1 MRKHPRRNDP
11 KIYDDLLYV
20 GMNETGQIVIPMT
33 GWDVQQIACGSY
45 AAGGYA
51 RDAKMQKWMN
61 QYSDQLLSKAAKGYA
76 LLSDEELKD
85 RQKCIE
91 LLIAVLADEIYDY
104 EMPNIY
110 LATDDFQEEW
120 SHFNT

>member
-11 KIYDDLLYV
+11 EIYDDLLYV
-20 GMNETGQIVIPMT
+20 GMNETGKVLIPMT

-45 AAGGYA
+45 TAGGYA
-51 RDAKMQKWMN
+51 RDKKIMKWMER
-61 QYSDQLLSKAAKGYA
+61 YSDTLLSEAAKPYA
-76 LLSDEELKD
+76 VLSEIELNN

-91 LLIAVLADEIYDY
+91 LLIAVLADEIYEY

-110 LATDDFQEEW
+110 LATDKFQEKW
-120 SHFNT
+120 LRFNA